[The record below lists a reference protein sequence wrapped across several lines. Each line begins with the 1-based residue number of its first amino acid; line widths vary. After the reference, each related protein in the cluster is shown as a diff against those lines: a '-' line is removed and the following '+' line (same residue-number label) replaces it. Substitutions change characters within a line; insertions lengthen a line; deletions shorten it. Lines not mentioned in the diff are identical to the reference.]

1 MLEGAIISP
10 GLGMPQDAPGGPRGS
25 VRLAFPVSSWPAS
38 RQALKKGKMYECEH
52 RDFTQYNSV
61 LPQVSCRHQI

>member
-1 MLEGAIISP
+1 MLEGAFISP

-52 RDFTQYNSV
+52 RDFT
-61 LPQVSCRHQI
+61 H